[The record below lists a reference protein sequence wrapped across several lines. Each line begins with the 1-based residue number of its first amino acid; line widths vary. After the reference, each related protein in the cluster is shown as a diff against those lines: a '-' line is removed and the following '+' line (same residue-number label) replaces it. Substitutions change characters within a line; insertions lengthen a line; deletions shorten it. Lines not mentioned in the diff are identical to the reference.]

1 MSGSISTAQL
11 IKRILRDIRVE
22 MADEFDRNFERQA
35 YFNTKWQRKR
45 SPASKSSTLLV
56 DTGALRRSVQ
66 SRVTD
71 HSVIFESTLP
81 YAAIH
86 NEGGQIVVSKR
97 MKGYFWHRYYQ
108 AQGAFGRT
116 KSGRLRKDK
125 RNEQL
130 STQAEFWKH
139 LALMRIGSTIK
150 IPKRQFLG
158 TGAEV
163 EQLVRNVVEESL
175 TDYFDHDFNLHIKGR

>member
-86 NEGGQIVVSKR
+86 NEGGQIVVTQK
-97 MKGYFWHRYYQ
+97 MKSYFWHRYYQ
-108 AQGAFGRT
+108 TKGGLGRT
-116 KSGRLRKDK
+116 KNDTLRKDK
-125 RNEQL
+125 RNATL

-139 LALMRIGSTIK
+139 LALMRVGSTIK

-163 EQLVRNVVEESL
+163 EQLVREVVEESL
-175 TDYFDHDFNLHIKGR
+175 SNYFDHDFELNIKGR